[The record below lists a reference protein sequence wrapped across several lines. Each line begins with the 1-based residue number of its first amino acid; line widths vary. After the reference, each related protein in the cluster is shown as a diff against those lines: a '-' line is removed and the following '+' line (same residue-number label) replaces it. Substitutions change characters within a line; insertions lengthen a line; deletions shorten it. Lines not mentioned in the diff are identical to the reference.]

1 MLITWRSIGAIALG
15 AQLVLAPMLSFAATV
30 PPADKAAVKLT
41 EGEKLADIA
50 ERYFQDNL
58 TLNPLTG
65 SQLTGEAKYEG
76 ELAIDIAPT
85 HRVKQR
91 ALYQRVQREVAA
103 LNVKSLSPADQ
114 LTRTLLDDEV
124 TSRLGLMRFPEDLMP
139 LDQYGALPVQIAQYG
154 AGQDIQPLKTVANY
168 QNYLKRL
175 GKLPD
180 WVDQAIINMR
190 AGIERGIVPPKAL
203 IESGLPSLQALT
215 INDLDKNAF
224 TLAIRNFP
232 ASFSAAEREK
242 LSADYRAAT
251 EMRLIPAMTRLV
263 AFVEME
269 YLPKCRTTVGLDQLP
284 NGRVWYEALL
294 RYYTTTKMKPDE
306 VHALGLK
313 EVARIRREMEK
324 VKAAYKFKGT
334 LGEFF
339 KWHESQPEHRPFKTE
354 KDVLDAYAA
363 LNKKILEK
371 LPQLFGRAPK
381 APLEIRA
388 EPELTRATATD
399 HYSDPAPDGSR
410 PGVYYAVIT
419 DPTKYLNTSMTTTFL
434 HEGQPGHHYHIAI
447 QQELPLPKFRQHGW
461 SAAFIEGWALYAET
475 LGREMGLFADPNA
488 YFGHL
493 LDEMLRAVRLVVDT
507 GLHTKGWTRE
517 QTIKYMMDNQ
527 GYSEAES
534 RRYAERYIGW
544 PGHSPSYKIG
554 ALKIQELRERA
565 RVKLSAKFSLKDFH
579 DQLLSDGVLPM
590 HLLETKID
598 NWIASQ
604 ISK

>member
-1 MLITWRSIGAIALG
+1 MILLMLTDAGIA
-15 AQLVLAPMLSFAATV
+15 QPSAAASK
-30 PPADKAAVKLT
+30 PT
-41 EGEKLADIA
+41 EGEKLSAIA

-58 TLNPLTG
+58 TLNPLRG

-85 HRVKQR
+85 HRVMQR

-103 LNVKSLSPADQ
+103 LNAKLLSPADQ
-114 LTRTLLDDEV
+114 LTRALLDDEV
-124 TSRLGLMRFPEDLMP
+124 SSRLGLMRFPEDLMP
-139 LDQYGALPVQIAQYG
+139 LDQYGSLPVQIAQFG
-154 AGQDIQPLKTVANY
+154 SGQDIQPLKTVVNY
-168 QNYLKRL
+168 KNYLKRL
-175 GKLPD
+175 DKLPE
-180 WVDQAIINMR
+180 WVEQAIINMR

-203 IESGLPSLQALT
+203 IESGLPAMRALT
-215 INDLDKNAF
+215 TKELEKNAF

-232 ASFSAAEREK
+232 ASFSAVEREK
-242 LSADYRAAT
+242 LSSEYLAST
-251 EMRLIPAMTRLV
+251 EKRLIPAMTKLV
-263 AFVEME
+263 AFVESE
-269 YLPKCRTTVGLDQLP
+269 YLPKCRLSVGLDQLP
-284 NGRVWYEALL
+284 NGKTWYAQLL
-294 RYYTTTKMKPDE
+294 RYYTTTKLSPDE

-334 LGEFF
+334 LSEFF

-354 KDVLDAYAA
+354 QDVLNAYAA

-381 APLEIRA
+381 AALEIRA

-399 HYSDPAPDGSR
+399 HYSSPLPDGTR
-410 PGVYYAVIT
+410 PGVYYAVIPDAT
-419 DPTKYLNTSMTTTFL
+419 QYVNTSMTTTFL

-475 LGREMGLFADPNA
+475 LGREMGLFDDPNA

-507 GLHTKGWTRE
+507 GLHTKGWTLE

-554 ALKIQELRERA
+554 AMKIQELRERA
-565 RVKLSAKFSLKDFH
+565 RTKLGSKFSLKDFH
-579 DQLLSDGVLPM
+579 DQVLSDGVLPM